1 VAIEGAEKGRRIP
14 RFTYAVSLLANVRRI
29 VGARDEHGPLTLEER
44 APMQAQ
50 GHLCVAQGR
59 QTPFTDLLLGK
70 RRGSLRHRR
79 RRRRCLLLGWRHASC
94 NERTGPT
101 NQNSNRPLEKL
112 EKPKEVATRLVA
124 RESATA
130 FLELH

>member
-1 VAIEGAEKGRRIP
+1 
-14 RFTYAVSLLANVRRI
+14 
-29 VGARDEHGPLTLEER
+29 
-44 APMQAQ
+44 MQAQ
-50 GHLCVAQGR
+50 GPLHLCVTQGR
-59 QTPFTDLLLGK
+59 QTLKTPFTDLLLGK

-79 RRRRCLLLGWRHASC
+79 RRRKCLLLGWRHASC